1 MTAKKKPQRMCVG
14 CREMKDKKELIRVVR
29 TTEGEAALDF
39 TGKKPGRGAYLCND
53 GACLKK
59 AQKSRGLERA
69 LQLTI
74 GPDVYEGLFEEINH
88 E

>member
-1 MTAKKKPQRMCVG
+1 MTINKKPQRMCVG

-29 TTEGEAALDF
+29 TSESGAELDF
-39 TGKKPGRGAYLCND
+39 TGKKPGRGAYLCNEE
-53 GACLKK
+53 GCLKK

-69 LQLTI
+69 LKVSI
-74 GPDVYEGLFEEINH
+74 DEAVYQKLLEEINH